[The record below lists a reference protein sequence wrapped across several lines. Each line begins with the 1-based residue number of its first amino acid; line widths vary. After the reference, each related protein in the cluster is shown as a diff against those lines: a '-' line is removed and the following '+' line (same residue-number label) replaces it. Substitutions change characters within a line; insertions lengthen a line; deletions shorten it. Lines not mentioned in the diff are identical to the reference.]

1 MKLGSGNAEGKHSIR
16 SDVMDLSNVRNFDS
30 VILLGIV
37 NEKLRLE
44 CDSLDELIST
54 YEMDIEHLVGKLD
67 VLGYQYDPL
76 TNQFKAY
83 AR

>member
-1 MKLGSGNAEGKHSIR
+1 
-16 SDVMDLSNVRNFDS
+16 MDLSNVTRFDS

-44 CDSLDELIST
+44 CDSFEELVSM
-54 YEMDIEHLVGKLD
+54 YEMDVESLIGKLD

-83 AR
+83 QR

>member
-1 MKLGSGNAEGKHSIR
+1 
-16 SDVMDLSNVRNFDS
+16 MDLSNVRNFDS

>member
-1 MKLGSGNAEGKHSIR
+1 
-16 SDVMDLSNVRNFDS
+16 MDLSNVRNFDS

-54 YEMDIEHLVGKLD
+54 YEMDIEHLVGKLE

>member
-1 MKLGSGNAEGKHSIR
+1 
-16 SDVMDLSNVRNFDS
+16 MDLSNVSRFDS

-44 CDSLDELIST
+44 CNSFEELASM
-54 YEMDIEHLVGKLD
+54 YEMDVEGVIGKLD

-76 TNQFKAY
+76 TNQFKSY
-83 AR
+83 TR

>member
-1 MKLGSGNAEGKHSIR
+1 
-16 SDVMDLSNVRNFDS
+16 MDLSNVRNFDS

-54 YEMDIEHLVGKLD
+54 YEKDIEHLVGKLD

>member
-1 MKLGSGNAEGKHSIR
+1 
-16 SDVMDLSNVRNFDS
+16 MDLSIVSRFDS

-44 CDSLDELIST
+44 CGSFDELVSM
-54 YEMDIEHLVGKLD
+54 YEMDVESVVGKLD

-76 TNQFKAY
+76 TNQFKSY
-83 AR
+83 SR

>member
-1 MKLGSGNAEGKHSIR
+1 
-16 SDVMDLSNVRNFDS
+16 MDLSNVRKTDS

-44 CDSLDELIST
+44 CDSLDELICT
-54 YEMDIEHLVGKLD
+54 YEMSIDDLVGKLD

-76 TNQFKAY
+76 TNQFKANL
-83 AR
+83 R

>member
-1 MKLGSGNAEGKHSIR
+1 
-16 SDVMDLSNVRNFDS
+16 MDLSNIRNFDS

>member
-1 MKLGSGNAEGKHSIR
+1 
-16 SDVMDLSNVRNFDS
+16 MDLSNVRNIDS

-54 YEMDIEHLVGKLD
+54 YEMNIEHLVGKLD

>member
-1 MKLGSGNAEGKHSIR
+1 
-16 SDVMDLSNVRNFDS
+16 MDLSNVRNFDS

-54 YEMDIEHLVGKLD
+54 YEIDIEHLVGKLD